1 MIQLS
6 LSYTLF
12 SLVLRC
18 KTVIAVLHL
27 KTSENQRTIKKW
39 LKANSDKLTHYSFL
53 LALSEIFS
61 LSIEDLV
68 NIERIKP

>member
-6 LSYTLF
+6 LSYTLK
-12 SLVLRC
+12 R
-18 KTVIAVLHL
+18 
-27 KTSENQRTIKKW
+27 
-39 LKANSDKLTHYSFL
+39 ANSDKLTHYSFL